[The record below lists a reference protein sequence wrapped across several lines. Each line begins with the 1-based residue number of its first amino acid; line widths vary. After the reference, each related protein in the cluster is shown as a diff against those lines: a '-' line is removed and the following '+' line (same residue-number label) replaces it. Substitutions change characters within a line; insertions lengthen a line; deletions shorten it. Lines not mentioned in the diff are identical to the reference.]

1 MAARIQRGYGPPKPS
16 ATPDKPVLDR
26 FGMALVGNLINHT
39 SYSDDISGFPVK
51 QTQPL
56 ALNPANSAMAYARRS
71 LLGVNPDASITSS
84 QLYSAGARIIH
95 LAQCVREA
103 GLCEEYLQYTTLP
116 EDNNSGLF
124 GLTLPGGSRYV
135 GDIRGIYDE
144 TQSTL
149 VYTAPMFTA
158 EDRDQYDNHPL
169 IPFRLAYYIKAFM
182 DEAYKGS

>member
-1 MAARIQRGYGPPKPS
+1 
-16 ATPDKPVLDR
+16 LDR
-26 FGMALVGNLINHT
+26 FGIALVGNLINHT
-39 SYSDDISGFPVK
+39 SYSDNISGFPVK
-51 QTQPL
+51 QTEAL
-56 ALNPANSAMAYARRS
+56 ALNPTNPAVRYARRA
-71 LLGVNPDASITSS
+71 LLGSDDAEHAEYVPDGSDPDALIPSS
-84 QLYSAGARIIH
+84 HLDSAGARIIH

-124 GLTLPGGSRYV
+124 GLTLPGGSRYI
-135 GDIRGIYDE
+135 GDIKAIYDE

-149 VYTAPMFTA
+149 VYTAPMFTV